1 MGLPRGGWRDAEST
15 AGGCGC
21 RFPRTRAAGAAARL
35 EPLLGAC
42 KYATYRSG
50 HASSEW
56 QNPSLDFG
64 SQLKTSV
71 KSLRRNL
78 RWFRATVLVSG
89 SIRLGRCRFFW
100 RERRSCGPKRAGSGR
115 RDFRSPL
122 RPQPW
127 DAACGAH
134 RQRRGWSRRAAGFGR
149 CVRRSS
155 EPRLLPTSEK
165 PLGYTRQT
173 RDASRHRAAGA
184 TASPRR

>member
-1 MGLPRGGWRDAEST
+1 MPRAQ
-15 AGGCGC
+15 
-21 RFPRTRAAGAAARL
+21 RAVVAAAFPER
-35 EPLLGAC
+35 ERRGPRHVSSRSLGRANMQ
-42 KYATYRSG
+42 TYRSG